1 VIVSRDVMKS
11 PNAKFEI
18 YAGNL
23 NLTVLRTD
31 GNFGCVHCTG

>member
-1 VIVSRDVMKS
+1 VIVSRD
-11 PNAKFEI
+11 AKFEI

-31 GNFGCVHCTG
+31 GNFGCVYCTG